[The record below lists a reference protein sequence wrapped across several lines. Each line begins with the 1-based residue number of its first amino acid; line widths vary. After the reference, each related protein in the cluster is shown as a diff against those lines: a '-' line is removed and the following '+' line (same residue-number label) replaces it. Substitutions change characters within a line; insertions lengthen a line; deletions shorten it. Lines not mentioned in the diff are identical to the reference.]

1 ARAKQTRRKAIRQLA
16 IRRNRASSA
25 MKGSGRSVA
34 RTKKQTNESLM
45 SVALRMLARRSYSEV
60 ELRERLST
68 SRGAETSAV
77 ADCIA
82 RLKELGYLNDELFA
96 HNYASY
102 RVRLKPLGRAKLARE
117 LARKKVS
124 AHAADAALDLVF
136 GEGEEER
143 LLDRAIAR
151 HIRMHGRPTD
161 RAASKRLF
169 DHLAR
174 RGFEYDLITR
184 KLRELKSI
192 EEDDQS

>member
-1 ARAKQTRRKAIRQLA
+1 
-16 IRRNRASSA
+16 
-25 MKGSGRSVA
+25 MKCDGRSVA
-34 RTKKQTNESLM
+34 RNKAQTNESLM
-45 SVALRMLARRSYSEV
+45 SVALRMLARRSYSEG
-60 ELRERLST
+60 ELRERLSA
-68 SRGAETSAV
+68 SRGAEPSAV

-82 RLKELGYLNDELFA
+82 RLNELGYLNDELFA

-102 RVRLKPLGRAKLARE
+102 RVSLKPLGRAKLARE

-124 AHAADAALDLVF
+124 THAADGALDLVF

-143 LLDRAIAR
+143 QLDRAIAG
-151 HIRMHGRPTD
+151 HIRMHGRPDD

-174 RGFEYDLITR
+174 RGFEYDLIVR
-184 KLRELKSI
+184 KLRELKTAI